1 MGRGLWTACLLT
13 GVAIAQQQSN
23 RSVEKE
29 IALGR
34 QLAAEFR
41 IKNETIDSPSA
52 HGYIDG
58 IGRRLA
64 AEAGGPPFHYTFELI
79 ASDPAALH
87 EPVAFPGGF
96 IFVPA
101 ALILAVQDEDELAAM
116 LAHAIAH
123 TAGRETSRPFFIG
136 GPVPVG
142 MLPSQRAAELAAD
155 GLAVRMVAAAAW
167 DPRGFA
173 RYIER
178 QPSNDAP
185 RIEAIRGAIAQLPA
199 RSYEPRSGL
208 SEIQQE
214 IRRLMPPPKSPPTL
228 VR

>member
-1 MGRGLWTACLLT
+1 MGRVIWTACLLA
-13 GVAIAQQQSN
+13 GAAIAQQQSAC
-23 RSVEKE
+23 SVEKE

-41 IKNETIDSPSA
+41 KKTETIDSPSA
-52 HGYIDG
+52 HAYVDG
-58 IGRRLA
+58 IGQRLA
-64 AEAGGPPFHYTFELI
+64 AEAAGAPFHYTFELI
-79 ASDPAALH
+79 ATDPAALH

-101 ALILAVQDEDELAAM
+101 ALILAVQDEDELAPM

-136 GPVPVG
+136 GPAPFG
-142 MLPSQRAAELAAD
+142 MLPAQRRSELDAD
-155 GLAVRMVAAAAW
+155 RLAVHMTAAAGW
-167 DPRGFA
+167 DPAGLA

-178 QPSNDAP
+178 QASSDAP
-185 RIEAIRGAIAQLPA
+185 RIEAIRNAMAQLPA

-208 SEIQQE
+208 RAIQQE
-214 IRRLMPPPKSPPTL
+214 IRRLTGPVKAPPTL